1 MQSDLGGA
9 RSSTLSF
16 SGMSFDNSNQLIHD
30 YRAQALQCTTH
41 DCIIIIELHI
51 TTVRCGSPDVRVG
64 HAPALAR
71 ACIPLA
77 LRIRAHVQDKQDGN
91 PRYKDNANETG
102 RGVGRDVEAT
112 RPLVIKNTNI
122 GVTTLASGQTLP
134 TATQMAAAL
143 QQLRESSSIGTQASP
158 VRSTVLPITM
168 SVSCRVVD
176 PSATRKKDAKTFMLR
191 GIHFSSLNHLK
202 QEIYR
207 QLGSAVVSN
216 DLSFDVGYIKG
227 QTKLCMHSNDDL
239 MEVWHNLEKGGT
251 CTLWC
256 EGVEVNKGSLKKPSA
271 LLSSDSEEEVV
282 KPRERKKKAVS
293 ALERRIEDNIRRL
306 HDQHGNNFSKV

>member
-1 MQSDLGGA
+1 M
-9 RSSTLSF
+9 
-16 SGMSFDNSNQLIHD
+16 
-30 YRAQALQCTTH
+30 
-41 DCIIIIELHI
+41 
-51 TTVRCGSPDVRVG
+51 RCGPPDASVS

-71 ACIPLA
+71 ACVPLA
-77 LRIRAHVQDKQDGN
+77 LCMRAHVQDKQDAKG
-91 PRYKDNANETG
+91 NANETG
-102 RGVGRDVEAT
+102 RGVDHDVEAT
-112 RPLVIKNTNI
+112 RPLVIKNTNV

-134 TATQMAAAL
+134 TAAQMAAAL
-143 QQLRESSSIGTQASP
+143 QQLCGSSSIGTQASP

-191 GIHFSSLNHLK
+191 GIGLVHFSSLNHLK

-207 QLGSAVVSN
+207 QLGTAVVSN

-227 QTKLCMHSNDDL
+227 QTKLCMHSKDDL
-239 MEVWHNLEKGGT
+239 MEVWHNLVKGGT
-251 CTLWC
+251 CILWC

-282 KPRERKKKAVS
+282 KPRKRKKKAVT
-293 ALERRIEDNIRRL
+293 ALERKMSALRTILGIYMTNMGIISPRSIQTLGR
-306 HDQHGNNFSKV
+306 NA